1 MGCSR
6 MQSIRTSWYRA
17 MSPNQCPQ
25 CGTGRLFAA
34 EADRLCPKCLL
45 ELGLNEIE
53 GPLEIGSWIDH
64 YEILGELGSGG
75 MGHVYLAKDSKLKR
89 DVALKVLSGS
99 ISSDS
104 TDLVRFRREAQAL
117 AALKHP
123 NVVTVYSVEE
133 SDGAPYLVMELVEG
147 VTLDT
152 LVRDKRLDSKQF
164 FKLACQ
170 LTEAVA
176 AAHSAGIV
184 HRDLKPSNLMLD
196 SQGMVK
202 VLDFGLAK
210 PSALG
215 AAQIS
220 TATATEDGLLI
231 GTVPYMSPEQ
241 LQGGEIDARS
251 DVFSLGIVLYELATS
266 EHPFES
272 PTIAGTISAIMR
284 DEPPLLKGDRSELS
298 PRLEKIVSKCL
309 RKRPEDRYESAAEV
323 AKELSSVDT
332 RSSILSLPTAEI
344 PWVGAL
350 SWDHSWAVITV
361 GLVAILSIGIFMQV
375 SRDPSPEPSIA
386 TSQEESRVVVAE
398 EGEVTSSRAPMA
410 SSESEGMP
418 PDEGGPLENAD
429 SGQEQVEVR
438 QAGVIQ
444 HSGQPAAPPETSVPV
459 SNERLAG
466 SAISSP
472 AVQPFMVEAALYRS
486 LASGNERL
494 ATGSRVR
501 PGDKLFMSFR
511 ASLNVHVYVLNED
524 DLGEV
529 FVLFPLEAVALK
541 NPVQASRRHR
551 LPGSRGGEDLSWQV
565 SSAGGEEHLLVI
577 ASPTPLAELEEL
589 LRDVPSATDGEV
601 TYIPVP
607 ETVIAALRGI
617 GGLTV
622 DKNLGTTVASDSLFS
637 QVRFLVDGEES
648 SQGVWIRRID
658 LKNPL

>member
-1 MGCSR
+1 
-6 MQSIRTSWYRA
+6 

-34 EADRLCPKCLL
+34 ETERLCSKCLL
-45 ELGLNEIE
+45 ELGLEYGD
-53 GPLEIGSWIDH
+53 GPLEIGDRIDH
-64 YEILGELGSGG
+64 YEIQGELGSGG
-75 MGHVYLAKDSKLKR
+75 MGHVYLAKDTKLKR
-89 DVALKVLSGS
+89 EVALKVLSGS
-99 ISSDS
+99 VSSGS
-104 TDLVRFRREAQAL
+104 ADLVRFRREAQAL

-152 LVRDKRLDSKQF
+152 VVRGKRLDSKQF
-164 FKLACQ
+164 FELACQ

-196 SQGMVK
+196 SQGTVK

-210 PSALG
+210 PWALG

-220 TATATEDGLLI
+220 AATATEDGHLI

-323 AKELSSVDT
+323 AKELSSGDT

-350 SWDHSWAVITV
+350 SWDRSWAVATALL
-361 GLVAILSIGIFMQV
+361 LVILSIGIFMQV
-375 SRDPSPEPSIA
+375 ARDPRPEPSIA
-386 TSQEESRVVVAE
+386 TSQEERLVVATE
-398 EGEVTSSRAPMA
+398 EGDVTSSGAVMP
-410 SSESEGMP
+410 SPESEGMP
-418 PDEGGPLENAD
+418 PDEEGAPEKAN
-429 SGQEQVEVR
+429 SGQEQREVR
-438 QAGVIQ
+438 PAGVVQ
-444 HSGQPAAPPETSVPV
+444 SSEQPAAPLEASDRT

-466 SAISSP
+466 SASSSP

-486 LASGNERL
+486 LAGGNERL

-511 ASLNVHVYVLNED
+511 ASRNVHVYVLNED

-529 FVLFPLEAVALK
+529 FVLFPLEAVELK
-541 NPVQASRRHR
+541 NPIQASRRHR

-589 LRDVPSATDGEV
+589 LRNVPRAMDGEV

-607 ETVIAALRGI
+607 ETVIATLRGI
-617 GGLTV
+617 GRLAV
-622 DKNLGTTVASDSLFS
+622 DKNLGTTSASDSLFS

-648 SQGVWIRRID
+648 SQGVWIRRVD